1 MGSKH
6 EPSLLR
12 QKAYVEFLL
21 DNRRAF
27 LSEKKVEPGRAAKDA
42 LVRKYEARIKTLN
55 YRLRRIAEIEK
66 KKSDMAK
73 IREER
78 KAAPRKEK
86 KQEDDKAGKNKKVP
100 REPKAKKP
108 TVEKSGT

>member
-12 QKAYVEFLL
+12 QKAYFEFLL

-27 LSEKKVEPGRAAKDA
+27 LSENGVEPGKAAKDA
-42 LVRKYEARIKTLN
+42 LVRKVKAQIKALN

-73 IREER
+73 FREER
-78 KAAPRKEK
+78 KAAPRREK
-86 KQEDDKAGKNKKVP
+86 KQDGDKAGKNKKAP
-100 REPKAKKP
+100 QEPKAKALKA
-108 TVEKSGT
+108 EKSGT

>member
-6 EPSLLR
+6 EPSLQR
-12 QKAYVEFLL
+12 QKAYFEFLL

-27 LSEKKVEPGRAAKDA
+27 LSEKGVEPGRAAKDA
-42 LVRKYEARIKTLN
+42 LVRKHEAQIKALN

-73 IREER
+73 MREER
-78 KAAPRKEK
+78 KAAPRKDK
-86 KQEDDKAGKNKKVP
+86 KQEADKAGKNKKVP
-100 REPKAKKP
+100 PEPKEKKP
-108 TVEKSGT
+108 KADKSGT